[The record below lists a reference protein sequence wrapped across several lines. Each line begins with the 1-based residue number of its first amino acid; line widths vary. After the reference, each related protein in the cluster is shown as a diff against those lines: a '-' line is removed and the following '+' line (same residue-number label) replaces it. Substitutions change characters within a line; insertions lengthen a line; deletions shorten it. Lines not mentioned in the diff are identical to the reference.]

1 MSACPACHATVGDS
15 DEFCE
20 ACGAELSP
28 TAAAEVP
35 MQEGAE
41 SPIELS
47 AVIPQPNVP
56 EVGEAGVNTS
66 QPNDT
71 AQHNVDS
78 LKIADVDP
86 ADLSGTESTCRE
98 CGGVVDSDGYCGTC
112 GARGAKRRDHFREQP
127 AAWVAAVCDRGI
139 RHTRNEDAMALAA
152 DAKPGSRAVL
162 VVCDGVSS
170 SVDSD
175 QASLAAAR
183 AARDVLASSN
193 SQGMGTGT
201 SHIAAVVARL
211 ATAADA
217 ASAAVLEVTA
227 NAATTNSA
235 AGQGDGPEPATNPA
249 SCTFVAAVLEQD
261 LLVVGSVGDSRAYW
275 IPDVGTATALTLDDS
290 FSQMQIAAGVPRGEA
305 ESGPQSHAI
314 TRWLGADAPDHKPTT
329 ATMTLAEPGWLLV
342 CSDGLWNYCSAAQDL
357 ADLVRQTSS
366 MSPAAAEPMA
376 LASALVDWA
385 NAQGGQDNITAALA
399 RIGPVPAHPG
409 AGSTASSSSGASA
422 LVGASAPSGA
432 SAQSGA
438 PSPSG
443 ASAQSGAFSSGASA
457 SSPESPSSPASPS
470 PVTTPEKEPR
480 DG

>member
-1 MSACPACHATVGDS
+1 MTTCPACSSTVQETE
-15 DEFCE
+15 EFCE
-20 ACGAELSP
+20 ACGAELTP
-28 TAAAEVP
+28 TATAGEPTAKEGTETPIDLSASAKRLSAEPSVAEPNVAEPNAAEP
-35 MQEGAE
+35 NAPE
-41 SPIELS
+41 
-47 AVIPQPNVP
+47 PNVT
-56 EVGEAGVNTS
+56 GLN
-66 QPNDT
+66 
-71 AQHNVDS
+71 
-78 LKIADVDP
+78 IADVNT

-152 DAKPGSRAVL
+152 DAEPGSRAVL

-183 AARDVLASSN
+183 AARDVLVSSN
-193 SQGMGTGT
+193 SRGMGPGV

-211 ATAADA
+211 GAAADA

-227 NAATTNSA
+227 NARRTSTA
-235 AGQGDGPEPATNPA
+235 AGKADAEPAPATNPA
-249 SCTFVAAVLEQD
+249 SCTFVAAVLEES

-275 IPDVGTATALTLDDS
+275 IPDAGDATALTLDDS
-290 FSQMQIAAGVPRGEA
+290 FAQMQIAAGVPRAQA

-314 TRWLGADAPDHKPTT
+314 TRWLGEDAPDHKPTT

-357 ADLVRQTSS
+357 GDLVRQTSGT
-366 MSPAAAEPMA
+366 SPAAAEPMA
-376 LASALVDWA
+376 LAGALVDWA

-399 RIGPVPAHPG
+399 RIE
-409 AGSTASSSSGASA
+409 
-422 LVGASAPSGA
+422 
-432 SAQSGA
+432 
-438 PSPSG
+438 
-443 ASAQSGAFSSGASA
+443 
-457 SSPESPSSPASPS
+457 PEPSPSSPDSPA
-470 PVTTPEKEPR
+470 PATTPEKEPR

>member
-1 MSACPACHATVGDS
+1 MNAADLKTPGPNSAAPNTAGMNAADLKTADLKT
-15 DEFCE
+15 
-20 ACGAELSP
+20 AERS
-28 TAAAEVP
+28 
-35 MQEGAE
+35 
-41 SPIELS
+41 I
-47 AVIPQPNVP
+47 
-56 EVGEAGVNTS
+56 AGLN
-66 QPNDT
+66 
-71 AQHNVDS
+71 
-78 LKIADVDP
+78 IADVNP

-127 AAWVAAVCDRGI
+127 ASWVAAVCDRGI

-152 DAKPGSRAVL
+152 DSEPGSRAVL

-193 SQGMGTGT
+193 SRGMGTGT

-211 ATAADA
+211 AAAADA

-227 NAATTNSA
+227 K
-235 AGQGDGPEPATNPA
+235 AGRTSSNGAGAGVQAEPATNPA

-275 IPDVGTATALTLDDS
+275 IPDAGAAKALTLDDS
-290 FSQMQIAAGVPRGEA
+290 FAQMQIAAGVPRGEA
-305 ESGPQSHAI
+305 ETGPQSHAI

-342 CSDGLWNYCSAAQDL
+342 CSDGLWNYCSAAEDL
-357 ADLVRQTSS
+357 GDLVRQTSS

-376 LASALVDWA
+376 LAEALVSWA

-399 RIGPVPAHPG
+399 RIEPAP
-409 AGSTASSSSGASA
+409 
-422 LVGASAPSGA
+422 
-432 SAQSGA
+432 
-438 PSPSG
+438 
-443 ASAQSGAFSSGASA
+443 
-457 SSPESPSSPASPS
+457 
-470 PVTTPEKEPR
+470 TPEKEPR